1 MGSGV
6 GVGEGEGSGVDVGG
20 GGVGAGV
27 GVAGGDVGDGEGVRG
42 VTGGG
47 IGLVPFVHL
56 PMFILTIFYPHWTVA
71 VSRTPPVLQNSE

>member
-1 MGSGV
+1 MGYGV
-6 GVGEGEGSGVDVGG
+6 GAGEGSGVDVGG
-20 GGVGAGV
+20 GGVV
-27 GVAGGDVGDGEGVRG
+27 GGDVGDGEGVRG